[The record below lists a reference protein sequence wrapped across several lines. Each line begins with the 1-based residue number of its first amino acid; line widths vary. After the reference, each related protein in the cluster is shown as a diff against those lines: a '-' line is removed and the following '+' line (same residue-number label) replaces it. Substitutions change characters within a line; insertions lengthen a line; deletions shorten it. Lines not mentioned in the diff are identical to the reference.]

1 MHAFSRRPAT
11 LRGVTTSD
19 TNIAVFGH
27 TRGCDPPHDARLR
40 QDLHRASRR
49 GSERGG
55 ERASEQEKEGEGKC
69 VCERERERYRGTSPI
84 RKHPSPYDPPMTLGI
99 TVLLWGPKGLRF
111 LKSEVLLYT

>member
-1 MHAFSRRPAT
+1 MRSTGAGGVGSSVNEREILREAWSMHAFSRWPAT

-69 VCERERERYRGTSPI
+69 V
-84 RKHPSPYDPPMTLGI
+84 
-99 TVLLWGPKGLRF
+99 
-111 LKSEVLLYT
+111 